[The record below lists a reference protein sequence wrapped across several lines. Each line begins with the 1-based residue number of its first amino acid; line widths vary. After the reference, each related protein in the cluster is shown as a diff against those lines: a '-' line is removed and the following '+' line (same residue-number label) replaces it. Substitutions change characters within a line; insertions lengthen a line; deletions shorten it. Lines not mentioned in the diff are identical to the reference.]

1 MGEFYAFITWPSST
15 VTLLTVVPLLSP
27 GLSELLYF
35 QNDFKCKGF
44 FFYLNKVMRSFSICT
59 TCLLS
64 VLQAII
70 ISPRSSRFNHKY
82 ISFSPAISSFHIFS
96 GFFSV
101 VISSCA
107 PWRLPLYFHSTS
119 LSPRP
124 SPEKSAT
131 QTILLLVSFF
141 VVIYWV
147 DFIISCTLT
156 LLWAYDP
163 VVLGVQRL
171 VGNVYCHCQSFGA
184 TQI

>member
-1 MGEFYAFITWPSST
+1 RIF
-15 VTLLTVVPLLSP
+15 
-27 GLSELLYF
+27 
-35 QNDFKCKGF
+35 F

-96 GFFSV
+96 GFF
-101 VISSCA
+101 
-107 PWRLPLYFHSTS
+107 FHTS